1 MRVGGGAQLTEKDWE
16 RLRMPEKDWV
26 ARQRDY
32 GTTRLRDD
40 ETTRRRDHGTTGPR
54 DDGTTGRRDCET
66 TRQRDHEAT
75 RLRDDGTTRLR
86 DCETTRPRDYTS
98 AKNAGIARNI
108 PKSRS
113 LEVPKS
119 RSPEVPKSQS
129 PLKNTAIL
137 SRSQS
142 FPVFLSHP
150 QLRGVTC
157 IIAQQMS
164 PYHKKLKIFSYICT
178 LYIRI

>member
-1 MRVGGGAQLTEKDWE
+1 MTEKDWE

-119 RSPEVPKSQS
+119 RSPEVPKSPEKHS
-129 PLKNTAIL
+129 H
-137 SRSQS
+137 SQS
-142 FPVFLSHP
+142 FSVIPSLSQP
-150 QLRGVTC
+150 SPAARGNL
-157 IIAQQMS
+157 
-164 PYHKKLKIFSYICT
+164 YHSAADVALSQKIKNFFVYLYVIYSYMK
-178 LYIRI
+178 R

>member
-119 RSPEVPKSQS
+119 PEKHSHSQAFS
-129 PLKNTAIL
+129 VVL
-137 SRSQS
+137 SRSQPFS
-142 FPVFLSHP
+142 VVLSHP
-150 QLRGVTC
+150 QLRGATC
-157 IIAQQMS
+157 IIAPQMS